1 MTSQTSTEN
10 SADSKNQEQ
19 LKKITHKLAI
29 SAASYMADN
38 LTVSDLKFLF
48 EHFAPLQK
56 LIHGLV
62 ATLPAPAAAP
72 ISTPTAQADKTN
84 ALRTGINAVQK
95 ELRETKDDLAKTAA
109 SLGEKEA
116 SLTSVQSQLSK
127 TETELADT
135 KASLNEKALSLA
147 STQNQLSKTENELA
161 DTKASL
167 KQTEAS
173 LTSVKVQLSD
183 TENIA
188 KNKAEE
194 SRLAINKCKATT
206 EILLDEKKEL
216 LEKNK
221 KLNKDLVSESKKKQE
236 IQEKLA
242 HIGSAPAELALL
254 REDTALAQA
263 LSLSTLPSGDI
274 EALIHIVAVLAQR
287 DNLERL
293 WDILKDRCEN
303 ENRPANAAERA
314 LLSTALAWYNYNWR
328 THPYNLI
335 EVSPTAAY
343 DFNAHLRNRHT
354 TTGEIIVAQ
363 HLPGIIG
370 SNNEQVRKALVITR

>member
-1 MTSQTSTEN
+1 MTTQTSTEN
-10 SADSKNQEQ
+10 SVDSENQEQ

-72 ISTPTAQADKTN
+72 ISTPTAQADNTN
-84 ALRTGINAVQK
+84 TLQTEIKAVQK
-95 ELRETKDDLAKTAA
+95 ELDEIKDKLAKTEA
-109 SLGEKEA
+109 SVTQKED
-116 SLTSVQSQLSK
+116 SLTSIQSQLSK

-135 KASLNEKALSLA
+135 SASLNEKTLSLA
-147 STQNQLSKTENELA
+147 STQNQLSKKENELA
-161 DTKASL
+161 DIKASF
-167 KQTEAS
+167 KETEAS
-173 LTSVKVQLSD
+173 LVSVKAQLLNIED
-183 TENIA
+183 IA
-188 KNKAEE
+188 KKSQECIEKYKA
-194 SRLAINKCKATT
+194 STQNLLADKTKLT
-206 EILLDEKKEL
+206 
-216 LEKNK
+216 EKNK
-221 KLNKDLVSESKKKQE
+221 QYKTDLDLIKQE
-236 IQEKLA
+236 LQASKSELTR
-242 HIGSAPAELALL
+242 IGSTPPELALL

-263 LSLSTLPSGDI
+263 LSLSPLPSGDI

-293 WDILKDRCEN
+293 WDILKDRCET
-303 ENRPANAAERA
+303 EGRPASTAELA

-343 DFNAHLRNRHT
+343 DFNTHLRNRHT
-354 TTGEIIVAQ
+354 TTGEIIAAQ
-363 HLPGIIG
+363 HLPGIT
-370 SNNEQVRKALVITR
+370 SSSNEQIRKPLVITR